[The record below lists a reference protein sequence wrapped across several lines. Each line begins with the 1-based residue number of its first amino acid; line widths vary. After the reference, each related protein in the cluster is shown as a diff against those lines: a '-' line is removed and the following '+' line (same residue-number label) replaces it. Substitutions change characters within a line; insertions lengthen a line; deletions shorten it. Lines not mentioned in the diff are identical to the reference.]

1 VSAPVGRT
9 ESGGPRAT
17 EVPVNIPG
25 APYAV
30 HIAPGALDRVG
41 EIVAPPE
48 TGQSAV
54 VIADDTTADLF
65 GHRVT
70 EALHQAGWRPA
81 LVTVSP
87 GEHSKQLATA
97 GRLYEEL
104 ADARIDRASTVF
116 ALGGGVVGDLAG
128 FVAATYLR
136 GVPFV
141 PLPTTLLAQVDSSV
155 GGKVAVDLP
164 RGKNLVGAFHQPRA
178 VVADPET
185 LRSVDKRQFS
195 AGMAEVVK
203 HAAIAD
209 GALFDALEEHA
220 ERLPDFEP
228 SRLADVVA
236 TNCRIKAAIV
246 TQDPQERAGTRA
258 VLNYGHTVGHA
269 IERAAAGWQVLHG
282 EAVAVGMVA
291 EARAA
296 IALELSDPEM
306 GDRLAALLGRLA
318 LPTSLPSSQVDVEL
332 AEAALRSDK
341 KVVRGYLASPV
352 VPEIGTVEMTD
363 RLPIE
368 ELIAAMREALS

>member
-1 VSAPVGRT
+1 M
-9 ESGGPRAT
+9 
-17 EVPVNIPG
+17 NIPG

-30 HIAPGALDRVG
+30 HIVPGGLDLVG
-41 EIVAPPE
+41 EIVPPPE
-48 TGQSAV
+48 AGQSAV

-70 EALHQAGWRPA
+70 ETLEQAGWRPR
-81 LVTVSP
+81 LVTVPP
-87 GEHSKQLATA
+87 GEDSKQLAIA
-97 GRLYEEL
+97 GPIYEEL
-104 ADARIDRASTVF
+104 AEAKIDRASTVF

-136 GVPFV
+136 GIPFV

-155 GGKVAVDLP
+155 GGKVAVDLS

-185 LRSVDKRQFS
+185 LHSLDKRQLS

-209 GALFDALEEHA
+209 GALFDALENHA
-220 ERLPDFEP
+220 ERLLDLEP

-246 TQDPQERAGTRA
+246 TQDPEEHTGMRA

-296 IALELSDPEM
+296 IALGLSHPETS
-306 GDRLAALLGRLA
+306 GRLAALLGRLA
-318 LPTSLPSSQVDVEL
+318 LPTSLAANQVDVEV

-352 VPEIGTVEMTD
+352 VPEIGTVEVTD

-368 ELIAAMREALS
+368 GLIAAMREALL